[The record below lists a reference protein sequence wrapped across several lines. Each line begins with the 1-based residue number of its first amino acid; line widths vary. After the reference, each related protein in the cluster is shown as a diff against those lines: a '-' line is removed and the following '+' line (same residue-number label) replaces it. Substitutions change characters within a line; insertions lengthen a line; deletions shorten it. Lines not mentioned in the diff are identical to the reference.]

1 MMIKDIVDSNA
12 CCNCGLCV
20 SACPEKAIELDNS
33 FLPRILDNCTLC
45 GICRE
50 VCPRVDMPF
59 SFIADSLKKDNKIN
73 FGEELLGN
81 YNQIF
86 LARMSDSALREKT
99 YCGGSTTAFLI
110 YLLEKGLID
119 KALLTGKEHN
129 LDFCGHPKPMEAST
143 KEEILAC
150 AYTKP
155 TANPILSKLP
165 VKGKKVAIVGTPCHV
180 QGIRKAQY
188 LAKFGKASKEKC
200 RELVGNIEFVIGL
213 NCFFAFKKD
222 GVDYLLSKVG
232 LKEEDLKKFYN
243 WKGKSVAILNNGQ
256 KIEDFG
262 EGSDFDSLN
271 LGCLLCYPS
280 YSAKLSDITFGKCMI
295 EEWGQNDVISRSEKA
310 DRVLKEMIDNKI
322 LEVQPLKDEKSEILE
337 GLLEAN
343 VFKYDSIGYGEF
355 LKTGRFATTNLPGG
369 SPMEKGSS
377 GSIKGI
383 NRLRLIQ
390 AVKRDSF
397 YEIVKQERKKSGIFM
412 PEMK

>member
-1 MMIKDIVDSNA
+1 MIKDVVDSGA
-12 CCNCGLCV
+12 CCSCGICIA
-20 SACPEKAIELDNS
+20 SCPEKALELDNS
-33 FLPRILDNCTLC
+33 YLPRVLDSCTNC

-50 VCPRVDMPF
+50 ICPRVEMPF
-59 SFIADSLKKDNKIN
+59 SDIANLLKKENNIQYE
-73 FGEELLGN
+73 EELLGN

-86 LARMSDSALREKT
+86 LARMSDSTLREKT

-119 KALLTGKEHN
+119 KALLTGKEHD
-129 LDFCGHPKPMEAST
+129 LSFCGHPKPVVASS

-150 AYTKP
+150 ADTKP
-155 TANPILSKLP
+155 TANPILAKLP
-165 VKGKKVAIVGTPCHV
+165 VEGGKIAFVGTPCHV

-188 LAKFGKASKEKC
+188 LTKFGKVSKERCK
-200 RELVGNIEFVIGL
+200 ELVGNIEFVIGL

-222 GVDYLLSKVG
+222 GVDQMLSKVG
-232 LKEEDLKKFYN
+232 LNEKDLKKFYN
-243 WKGKSVAILNNGQ
+243 WKGKSVALLPDGK

-262 EGSDFDSLN
+262 EGGDFDSLN

-295 EEWGQNDVISRSEKA
+295 EEWGWNDVISRSEKA
-310 DRVLKEMIDNKI
+310 DRILREMIEQKI
-322 LEVQPLKDEKSEILE
+322 LEVIPLNKDERSEILE

-343 VFKYDSIGYGEF
+343 VFKYDTIGYGEF
-355 LKTGRFATTNLPGG
+355 LKTGKFNSTIPLGG
-369 SPMEKGSS
+369 SPMDRGSS
-377 GSIKGI
+377 GSIKGL

-397 YEIVKQERKKSGIFM
+397 YEIVKQEREKAGMFI
-412 PEMK
+412 PELK